1 MSDSTVNCPRGAGKG
16 MEGSF
21 TGSATVVGTHGFLQG
36 GSGASNYFVTS
47 GVAGATTLIGAGKQ
61 DILIGVGRGNVTF
74 NRLRVHAF
82 GSGHGDISGF
92 VMADGSVQFLKLDGS
107 DTDSLTLFRRLTNPA
122 DGQVVTLP

>member
-1 MSDSTVNCPRGAGKG
+1 MIELRNTNRETPCLAAHSSHSRVPPT
-16 MEGSF
+16 F
-21 TGSATVVGTHGFLQG
+21 TAANSAT
-36 GSGASNYFVTS
+36 SA
-47 GVAGATTLIGAGKQ
+47 
-61 DILIGVGRGNVTF
+61 GVGRGNVTF